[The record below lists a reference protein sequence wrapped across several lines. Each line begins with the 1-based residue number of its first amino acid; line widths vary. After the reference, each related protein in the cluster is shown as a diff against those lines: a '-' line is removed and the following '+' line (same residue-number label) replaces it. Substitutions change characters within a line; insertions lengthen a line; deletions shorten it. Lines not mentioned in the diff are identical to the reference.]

1 MTTIADYI
9 TTSRATVKK
18 PKADINERWQSR
30 IVAAG
35 MDRRGRAGADDYISA
50 YGKGIAAP
58 KVIGFAVKAE
68 LEGANDMAARFWEIA
83 YTLATGLSATATA
96 GNGGAPTPSA
106 PAPAKPQ
113 IPHFPSALQPGT
125 ISTMQPT
132 DALRPQTAYILDSSY
147 WGQAKRDGNRD
158 LAIVTEDAAI
168 HQSRS
173 LSIMGSLDSRLD
185 QAMQAAAKIL
195 GPFILDGE
203 RTYLDVDG
211 GEHRTGSQAIQTN
224 TELGQPT
231 ARPVTVFCAFKALF
245 ATGSSLLDSTE
256 AERIEAAEGIVPHI
270 AEALAKL
277 APATEV
283 RIEMLATARTTA
295 EKQALAD
302 KQKGESREGEIWV
315 RHDTT
320 YVAGKTNGKSEPTVR
335 TKYLM
340 EMAVVITTL
349 TPTTAAGRP
358 FGAIEVSK
366 VEADGRLTP
375 MGSAGTGFD
384 AATAAEI
391 KRRHDAAPGTVMIEV
406 RSQGLTE
413 GKKLWHARFIGFVA
427 TK

>member
-83 YTLATGLSATATA
+83 YTL
-96 GNGGAPTPSA
+96 
-106 PAPAKPQ
+106 
-113 IPHFPSALQPGT
+113 GT

-366 VEADGRLTP
+366 VEADGKLTP